1 MTIKNKKIIG
11 AILATTI
18 FIASSFTAG
27 CGGTKQAAAPA
38 KVPVKAMNL
47 LQQSTP
53 ITYGFSGQV
62 QAVDEVQVRS
72 KVSGAVVEKYIQ
84 GGENVYAGQALFKI
98 DPRQFET
105 AVLSAKADL
114 LKSEVNLR
122 RAQENFDRNERL
134 YKAQAISQQT
144 LSNSRADLDSALAA
158 LEASK
163 ISVRKANENLADTMI
178 YSPIDGRASLN
189 DAAVGTYAA
198 AGNTTLLTVG
208 TIDPVYV
215 QFNISE
221 TDYLNVVAKNMS
233 KRGQGGNY
241 TLSIILSNGEEYPFK
256 GTPVEAD
263 RSLSQNSASI
273 TVKAIF
279 DNPAGVLLPGMFAH
293 VSIVKD
299 SGANTLLVP
308 ERAIQ
313 QLLDQTFVLTVG
325 SDGKSVSKIVELDE
339 KIGSYYIVKSGLS
352 PSDIVIV
359 EGLTN
364 LQAGKDLA
372 VTMVTAEEMGFSTKD
387 SVNLVNES

>member
-1 MTIKNKKIIG
+1 MTYKIFVT
-11 AILATTI
+11 AILI
-18 FIASSFTAG
+18 LSSLAAG

-38 KVPVKAMNL
+38 KIPVKAMNL

-53 ITYGFSGQV
+53 IVYGFSGQV

-72 KVSGAVVEKYIQ
+72 KVSGAVVEKYVS
-84 GGENVYAGQALFKI
+84 GGEIVYAGQALFKI
-98 DPRQFET
+98 DSRQYET
-105 AVLSAKADL
+105 AVLSAQAEL
-114 LKSEVNLR
+114 GKSEVNLR
-122 RAQENFDRNERL
+122 RAQDNFDRNQRL
-134 YKAQAISQQT
+134 YNAKAISQQT
-144 LSNSRADLDSALAA
+144 LANSRADLDSCLAA
-158 LEASK
+158 LEASQ
-163 ISVRKANENLADTMI
+163 ISVRKAEENLSDTI
-178 YSPIDGRASLN
+178 VYSPIDGRASLN

-215 QFNISE
+215 EFNVSE

-233 KRGQGGNY
+233 NRGQPANY
-241 TLSIILSNGEEYPFK
+241 TISITLSNGEEYPYR

-279 DNPAGVLLPGMFAH
+279 DNPQGILLPGMFAH
-293 VSIVKD
+293 VNIVKQ

-325 SDGKSVSKIVELDE
+325 EDGKSVSKIVELDE
-339 KIGSYYIVKSGLS
+339 KVGSYYIVKSGLS

-372 VTMVTAEEMGFSTKD
+372 VTTVTPEEMGFSTQA
-387 SVNLVNES
+387 SGNLVNES